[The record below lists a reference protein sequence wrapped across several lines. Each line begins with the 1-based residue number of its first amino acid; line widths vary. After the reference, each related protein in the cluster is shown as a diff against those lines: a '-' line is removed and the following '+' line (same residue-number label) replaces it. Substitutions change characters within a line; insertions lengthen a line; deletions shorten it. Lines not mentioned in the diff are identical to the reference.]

1 MLSNKPWQPDLV
13 FVPTPPAVVAR
24 TFPNGVPLVR
34 DRVVARTGLFT
45 SALDP
50 DATPGDPGLFGPDS
64 VTWRL
69 VGQPSQTLAGLRAA
83 LLQTLSA
90 PIPTATHST
99 GAFYDDF
106 LGRVQRTGA
115 FVQQQNLGSMDEVH
129 RSARRVRAMHR
140 TVKGVWDDGTA
151 FDASDPHQQAWV
163 SMTLTDSILVVA
175 ERFGSGRLRRRDAD
189 RFVEEQSTHG
199 ALLDPR
205 VDLDD
210 IFADPEQSAALQ
222 AGTLP
227 LPLIE
232 EGELPTTLDGLRARM
247 RAWTGELSVTGLTRQ
262 LLDATVSLAE
272 VPMPQ
277 RAALRPFVLAT
288 LSTIPRR
295 LHELIAPG
303 ANRLEEHLAAQ
314 ALQVPLALLHAAF
327 GQSQAVHDARA
338 RVAAEAARA
347 G

>member
-1 MLSNKPWQPDLV
+1 MVPLPTLS
-13 FVPTPPAVVAR
+13 TAASR
-24 TFPNGVPLVR
+24 TFPHGVPFVR
-34 DRVVARTGLFT
+34 EQLSARTGLFT

-64 VTWRL
+64 ITWRL

-106 LGRVQRTGA
+106 LGRVRRTGA
-115 FVQQQNLGSMDEVH
+115 FVQQQNLGSLAEVH

-140 TVKGVWDDGTA
+140 GVTGTWEDGVE

-163 SMTLTDSILVVA
+163 SMTLTDSMLVVA
-175 ERFGSGRLRRRDAD
+175 QRFGPGRLRRAEAD
-189 RFVEEQSTHG
+189 QFVKEQSTHG

-205 VDLDD
+205 VDLDE
-210 IFADPEQSAALQ
+210 IFTDAEQSAALC

-227 LPLIE
+227 LPLID
-232 EGELPTTLDGLRARM
+232 EGELPTTVDGLRARM
-247 RAWTGELSVTGLTRQ
+247 RAWTDELSVTPLTRQ
-262 LLDATVSLAE
+262 LLDATVQLSE

-288 LSTIPRR
+288 LSTIPRPWR
-295 LHELIAPG
+295 ELIAPG
-303 ANRLEEHLAAQ
+303 ANRLEQLLAAE
-314 ALQVPLALLHAAF
+314 AVQVPLALMQVAF
-327 GQSQAVHDARA
+327 GPSQAVQVARA
-338 RVAAEAARA
+338 RVAAARTSA
-347 G
+347 D